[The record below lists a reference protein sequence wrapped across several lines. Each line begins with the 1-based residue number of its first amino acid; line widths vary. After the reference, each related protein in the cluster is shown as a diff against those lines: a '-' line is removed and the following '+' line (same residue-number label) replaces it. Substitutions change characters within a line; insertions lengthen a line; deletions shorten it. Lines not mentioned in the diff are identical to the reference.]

1 MECLEFLERVVAD
14 DIAIEH
20 EEESFFVPL
29 PQDLLSELEGTGRSK
44 GYLFLR
50 VCDFDLVLLL

>member
-1 MECLEFLERVVAD
+1 VVCLEFLERVVAD

-29 PQDLLSELEGTGRSK
+29 PQDLLSELERTGSS
-44 GYLFLR
+44 
-50 VCDFDLVLLL
+50 